1 MGRGIYPVKNAL
13 DLMMS
18 SMNIMMDANLML
30 QVGYYTIK
38 STILS
43 PPSLP
48 ALLSI
53 TTIDAIPPS
62 PLSKPIKTL
71 NQTLNPT
78 HLQLRLAKTETLFR
92 TATPSPGGYQPWPA
106 PLNQPA
112 HHEAP
117 PAAPGRLPEV
127 IILSCGDMN
136 PFDFQLSKAN
146 HRELYNSGQLSV
158 HLHAVQWGV
167 YHPTRLPTTTNVCW
181 R

>member
-1 MGRGIYPVKNAL
+1 MQSRHRRYLI
-13 DLMMS
+13 
-18 SMNIMMDANLML
+18 
-30 QVGYYTIK
+30 
-38 STILS
+38 
-43 PPSLP
+43 
-48 ALLSI
+48 
-53 TTIDAIPPS
+53 
-62 PLSKPIKTL
+62 SKPTETL
-71 NQTLNPT
+71 NPTYSSTPIKTLNPT

-158 HLHAVQWGV
+158 HLHAVRWGV
-167 YHPTRLPTTTNVCW
+167 YHPTTNDRERLLALDAGAYQSALQSPSSSELTTYI
-181 R
+181 RAI